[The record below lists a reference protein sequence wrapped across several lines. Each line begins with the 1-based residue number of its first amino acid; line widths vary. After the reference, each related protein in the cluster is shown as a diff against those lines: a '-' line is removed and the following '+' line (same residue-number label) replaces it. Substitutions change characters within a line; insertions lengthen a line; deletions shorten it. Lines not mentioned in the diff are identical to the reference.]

1 MPDPRL
7 FIEVWLGSHGIYTGS
22 HDPLE
27 QHEVV
32 CLVHAAWACP
42 RLVVPFRLPS
52 DEWADRWET
61 GDAQSGMAN

>member
-1 MPDPRL
+1 MADMHL
-7 FIEVWLGSHGIYTGS
+7 FIEHWLGSHGIYTGS

-32 CLVHAAWACP
+32 CLVNDAWAHP

-52 DEWADRWET
+52 DQWADRWES
-61 GDAQSGMAN
+61 GDAQSGIPN